1 MNLYEAIFVRKT
13 IRKFH
18 MDSLDKV
25 LLNNIIT
32 FAESIPMLFE
42 GINVEYK
49 LLEHKD
55 IKHYFNGNITVKSP
69 YYLSLYSD
77 KTSGYQ
83 MNAGFVIQ
91 QIALY
96 LTAKGLGSC
105 YLGRLKAKK
114 SVFDES
120 LKEKEHVITLAF
132 GEGEHEIYRQSDRIK
147 RLPLTDIAIIKSEI
161 GKNVKTMVS
170 AARLAPSSMNSQP
183 WRLVVYDNRIHVF
196 CKRNIFLQGILSEL
210 KLIDI
215 GICLAHLV
223 VAAEELWLNVRVV
236 KVDNINNLS
245 FKKNDYII
253 SLLL

>member
-1 MNLYEAIFVRKT
+1 
-13 IRKFH
+13 

-25 LLNNIIT
+25 LLNNISN

-49 LLEHKD
+49 LLEYKD
-55 IKHYFNGNITVKSP
+55 TKHYFNGNITVKAP

-83 MNAGFVIQ
+83 MNAGYLIQ

-105 YLGRLKAKK
+105 YLGKLKAKK
-114 SVFDES
+114 MVPQDS
-120 LKEKEHVITLAF
+120 LKEHVITLAF

-147 RLPLTDIAIIKSEI
+147 RLPLNDIAIIKSEI

-196 CKRNIFLQGILSEL
+196 CKRNIFLQGVLSEL

-236 KVDNINNLS
+236 KVENINNLS

-253 SLLL
+253 SLLF